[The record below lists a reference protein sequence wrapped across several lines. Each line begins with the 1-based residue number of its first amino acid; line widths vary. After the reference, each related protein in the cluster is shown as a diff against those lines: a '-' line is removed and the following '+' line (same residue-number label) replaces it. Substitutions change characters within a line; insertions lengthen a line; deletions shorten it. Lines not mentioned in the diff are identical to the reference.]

1 MKTIVTQIRQKR
13 LMALVLFL
21 LVGMTSVFAQ
31 KQVNVSGRITD
42 ELNEPMIGVS
52 VLEKGTT
59 NGVITDLDGNYTLS
73 VNEGSTIVFSYI
85 GYVTQEKKAVAG
97 TMNII
102 LKEDSKTL
110 DEVVV
115 VGYGVQKKSS
125 VTGAISSVKAEDFE
139 NRTITNAEQALQGK
153 TAGVQ
158 IISASAAP
166 GSNPTIRIRGYS
178 SNASSDP
185 LYVVDGLR
193 TKDIS
198 NLDPNDIESMEVLKD
213 AASAAIYGAQA
224 GNGVVLITTRKAKKG
239 VRRISYDFQ
248 LSSQSL
254 GRTPDILNAQEYV
267 NYMTEG
273 NLIPRET
280 IDRYWDGKTNTDW
293 IEETF
298 ESSMMQRHNVNFQ
311 GANDNGSL
319 FASLSYLSNN
329 GPIVGNKDVFD
340 RITGTVNADY
350 KIKDWLKF
358 TTNNSFSRYHV
369 QSVSEGSATG
379 SLMLSAIQL
388 DPLTPVTYTP
398 DKLPDTMINYMNQG
412 HTLLQNANGD
422 YYSISPYGDSNNIN
436 PYIMR
441 DRGTTKRDGFV
452 FSGSTY
458 LDFTPIKELV
468 ITSRLGYRYTYSNS
482 YGYVMPN
489 ITCSDLY
496 QDYVSVNATS
506 SNTTYWQWEN
516 FANYTKTFA
525 DKHNVNVMLGM
536 SYSSNTSFGVTGG
549 INGSRSGDKVD
560 LGITKLDPNYAY
572 FAFQTGTATRTVS
585 GGEKRRYANLSY
597 FGRASYDYA
606 GKYFAQFTLRADAAD
621 LSILPLQKRW
631 GYFPAVSV
639 GWVLSNEK
647 FMENL
652 KSISHLKLRA
662 SWGQNGSIAG
672 LADYMYDATILSEIN
687 YPMSGD
693 VSYETGSLPSATGNY
708 DLKWETSEQIDLGI
722 DLRMLND
729 RFMENL
735 KSISHLKLRASWGQN
750 GSIAGLADYMYDA
763 TILSEI
769 NYPMSGDVS
778 YETGS
783 LPSATGN
790 YDLKWETSEQIDL
803 GIDLRMLN
811 DRLSFGFDYYEKKTK
826 DLIVTGITPSLIVGN
841 TTSPMNAGNV
851 KNSGFEFEL
860 SWRDNIKDF
869 NYSIKGNIAT
879 LKNKVTYLH
888 ETLERIESTTSAGI
902 GVMNYFEEGHPIW
915 YMRGYECTGID
926 SQTGDPI
933 FKDMNDDGIIGD
945 ADQTE
950 IGSAIPDFTY
960 GITLTAAWKGFDL
973 TIFGS
978 GSHGNDVFAGYNR
991 TSRMKA
997 NTLKEFYDGRW
1008 TTAGDNAKYARSNP
1022 SNYDKYLKSSKFVFD
1037 GSYFKIKQIQLGYNL
1052 PKNLLKQIGLS
1063 NLRLYCS
1070 LDDFFTFTKYPG
1082 FDPEFTSTGSAMG
1095 LDMGSYPSSKKVVF
1109 GLNVAF

>member
-166 GSNPTIRIRGYS
+166 GSNPAIRIRGYS

-350 KIKDWLKF
+350 KVKDWLKF

-422 YYSISPYGDSNNIN
+422 YYSCL
-436 PYIMR
+436 
-441 DRGTTKRDGFV
+441 GTMEQVHPMVAIRMNDKKNTGN
-452 FSGSTY
+452 SLMGTLY
-458 LDFTPIKELV
+458 ANFTPIKDLV
-468 ITSRLGYRYTYSNS
+468 FTTRLGYRIATDNTYTHNNLYYGSASASNKDRN
-482 YGYVMPN
+482 GV
-489 ITCSDLY
+489 TR
-496 QDYVSVNATS
+496 TS
-506 SNTTYWQWEN
+506 LSTTYYQWEN
-516 FANYTKTFA
+516 FVNYNTTLL
-525 DKHNVNVMLGM
+525 DTHNISAMLGM
-536 SYSSNTSFGVTGG
+536 SYSQSDQIYVSAGVDKIAKDNLLYADVDWPAGDAVKSTGG
-549 INGSRSGDKVD
+549 H
-560 LGITKLDPNYAY
+560 NYIY
-572 FAFQTGTATRTVS
+572 R
-585 GGEKRRYANLSY
+585 KLSY
-597 FGRASYDYA
+597 FGRVGYDY
-606 GKYFAQFTLRADAAD
+606 KNRYMAQFAMRADAAD
-621 LSILPLQKRW
+621 ASVLPPTNRW
-631 GYFPAVSV
+631 GYFPSASV
-639 GWVLSNEK
+639 GWTISNED
-647 FMENL
+647 FFAENNHTPITFL
-652 KSISHLKLRA
+652 KVRS
-662 SWGQNGSIAG
+662 SWGQNGSTSNLSGYKYSNALITNAAG
-672 LADYMYDATILSEIN
+672 YPFSNSKIN
-687 YPMSGD
+687 YMTSAQ
-693 VSYETGSLPSATGNY
+693 PSQLYNP
-708 DLKWETSEQIDLGI
+708 DLKWETSE
-722 DLRMLND
+722 
-729 RFMENL
+729 
-735 KSISHLKLRASWGQN
+735 
-750 GSIAGLADYMYDA
+750 
-763 TILSEI
+763 
-769 NYPMSGDVS
+769 
-778 YETGS
+778 
-783 LPSATGN
+783 
-790 YDLKWETSEQIDL
+790 
-803 GIDLRMLN
+803 
-811 DRLSFGFDYYEKKTK
+811 
-826 DLIVTGITPSLIVGN
+826 
-841 TTSPMNAGNV
+841 
-851 KNSGFEFEL
+851 
-860 SWRDNIKDF
+860 
-869 NYSIKGNIAT
+869 
-879 LKNKVTYLH
+879 
-888 ETLERIESTTSAGI
+888 
-902 GVMNYFEEGHPIW
+902 
-915 YMRGYECTGID
+915 
-926 SQTGDPI
+926 
-933 FKDMNDDGIIGD
+933 
-945 ADQTE
+945 
-950 IGSAIPDFTY
+950 
-960 GITLTAAWKGFDL
+960 
-973 TIFGS
+973 
-978 GSHGNDVFAGYNR
+978 
-991 TSRMKA
+991 
-997 NTLKEFYDGRW
+997 
-1008 TTAGDNAKYARSNP
+1008 
-1022 SNYDKYLKSSKFVFD
+1022 
-1037 GSYFKIKQIQLGYNL
+1037 
-1052 PKNLLKQIGLS
+1052 
-1063 NLRLYCS
+1063 
-1070 LDDFFTFTKYPG
+1070 
-1082 FDPEFTSTGSAMG
+1082 
-1095 LDMGSYPSSKKVVF
+1095 
-1109 GLNVAF
+1109 

>member
-1 MKTIVTQIRQKR
+1 
-13 LMALVLFL
+13 
-21 LVGMTSVFAQ
+21 
-31 KQVNVSGRITD
+31 
-42 ELNEPMIGVS
+42 
-52 VLEKGTT
+52 
-59 NGVITDLDGNYTLS
+59 
-73 VNEGSTIVFSYI
+73 
-85 GYVTQEKKAVAG
+85 
-97 TMNII
+97 
-102 LKEDSKTL
+102 
-110 DEVVV
+110 
-115 VGYGVQKKSS
+115 
-125 VTGAISSVKAEDFE
+125 
-139 NRTITNAEQALQGK
+139 
-153 TAGVQ
+153 
-158 IISASAAP
+158 
-166 GSNPTIRIRGYS
+166 
-178 SNASSDP
+178 
-185 LYVVDGLR
+185 
-193 TKDIS
+193 
-198 NLDPNDIESMEVLKD
+198 
-213 AASAAIYGAQA
+213 
-224 GNGVVLITTRKAKKG
+224 
-239 VRRISYDFQ
+239 
-248 LSSQSL
+248 
-254 GRTPDILNAQEYV
+254 
-267 NYMTEG
+267 
-273 NLIPRET
+273 
-280 IDRYWDGKTNTDW
+280 
-293 IEETF
+293 
-298 ESSMMQRHNVNFQ
+298 MMQRHNVNFQ

-482 YGYVMPN
+482 YGYTMPN

-647 FMENL
+647 
-652 KSISHLKLRA
+652 
-662 SWGQNGSIAG
+662 
-672 LADYMYDATILSEIN
+672 
-687 YPMSGD
+687 
-693 VSYETGSLPSATGNY
+693 
-708 DLKWETSEQIDLGI
+708 
-722 DLRMLND
+722 
-729 RFMENL
+729 FMENL

>member
-1 MKTIVTQIRQKR
+1 MKQNLKQTARERFAAMT
-13 LMALVLFL
+13 LFL
-21 LVGMTSVFAQ
+21 LICLPFSLVQAQ
-31 KQVNVSGRITD
+31 TVKVNGRVTD
-42 ELNEPMIGVS
+42 DLNEPMIGVS
-52 VLEKGTT
+52 IVEKGTA
-59 NGVITDLDGNYTLS
+59 NGCITDIDGNYTLN
-73 VNEGSTIVFSYI
+73 VKQGATLVYSYI
-85 GYVTQEKKAVAG
+85 GYVALERKAVAG
-97 TMNII
+97 VMNII
-102 LKEDSKTL
+102 LKEDAQAL

-125 VTGAISSVKAEDFE
+125 VTGAISQVKSEDIQNRSITRAEE
-139 NRTITNAEQALQGK
+139 ALQGK

-158 IISASAAP
+158 LVSTTSQP
-166 GSNPTIRIRGYS
+166 GSSPTIRIRGFS
-178 SNASSDP
+178 SNGTSDP
-185 LYVVDGLR
+185 LYVVDGLIVN
-193 TKDIS
+193 DLSSI
-198 NLDPNDIESMEVLKD
+198 DPNNIKSMEVLKD

-224 GNGVVLITTRKAKKG
+224 GNGVVLITTKSG
-239 VRRISYDFQ
+239 SQGTSSISYDFQ
-248 LSSQSL
+248 YSINSL
-254 GRTPDILNAQEYV
+254 ARRPELLNSQEYLTQMKEADPTFTDV
-267 NYMTEG
+267 NIRE
-273 NLIPRET
+273 LISNGV
-280 IDRYWDGKTNTDW
+280 WDGVSSTDW
-293 IEETF
+293 YDVAF
-298 ESSMMQRHNVNFQ
+298 NASPASRHTVTFQ
-311 GANDNGSL
+311 GANDKGSYFLSLNNLYDNGIIREDRDTYKR
-319 FASLSYLSNN
+319 LSVML
-329 GPIVGNKDVFD
+329 
-340 RITGTVNADY
+340 NADY
-350 KIKDWLKF
+350 KIKPWLKVG
-358 TTNNSFSRYHV
+358 TTANYANYTSKAISDGSGGTSY
-369 QSVSEGSATG
+369 VSMIATVMT
-379 SLMLSAIQL
+379 LAPYIA
-388 DPLTPVTYTP
+388 DTYP
-398 DKLPDTMINYMNQG
+398 ADALPTQMQAQIANG
-412 HTLLQNANGD
+412 FTLLQNANGD

-496 QDYVSVNATS
+496 QDYVSVSATS

-572 FAFQTGTATRTVS
+572 FAFRTGTATRTVS

-672 LADYMYDATILSEIN
+672 LADYMYDATILS
-687 YPMSGD
+687 G
-693 VSYETGSLPSATGNY
+693 
-708 DLKWETSEQIDLGI
+708 
-722 DLRMLND
+722 
-729 RFMENL
+729 
-735 KSISHLKLRASWGQN
+735 
-750 GSIAGLADYMYDA
+750 
-763 TILSEI
+763 I

-860 SWRDNIKDF
+860 SWRDHIKDF
-869 NYSIKGNIAT
+869 SYSVKANIAT

-888 ETLERIESTTSAGI
+888 ETLERIASTTSAGI
-902 GVMNYFEEGHPIW
+902 GTMNYFEEGHPIW

-926 SQTGDPI
+926 PQTGDPM
-933 FKDMNDDGIIGD
+933 FKDKNDDDIIGD

-960 GITLTAAWKGFDL
+960 GITLTAAWKGLDL

-1008 TTAGDNAKYARSNP
+1008 IAVGDNAKYARSNP

-1052 PKNLLKQIGLS
+1052 PKNLLKQVGLS

-1082 FDPEFTSTGSAMG
+1082 FDPEFTSTGNAMG
-1095 LDMGSYPSSKKVVF
+1095 LDMGSYPSSKKVVL
-1109 GLNVAF
+1109 GLNVVF

>member
-1 MKTIVTQIRQKR
+1 MKTIVTQMRQKR
-13 LMALVLFL
+13 LIALGLFL

-31 KQVNVSGRITD
+31 KQVNVSGKIID
-42 ELNEPMIGVS
+42 ELNGTMIGVS

-59 NGVITDLDGNYTLS
+59 NGVITDLDGNYSLS
-73 VNEGSTIVFSYI
+73 VSEGATLIYSYV
-85 GYVTQEKKAVAG
+85 GYITQERKVVAG
-97 TMNII
+97 TMNIT
-102 LKEDSKTL
+102 LKEDTKTL
-110 DEVVV
+110 DEVIV

-125 VTGAISSVKAEDFE
+125 VTGAISSVKAEDIE
-139 NRTITNAEQALQGK
+139 NRTITNVEQALQGK
-153 TAGVQ
+153 MAGVQ
-158 IISASAAP
+158 IISSSAAP
-166 GSNPTIRIRGYS
+166 GANPSIRIRGYS

-193 TKDIS
+193 TKNIS

-239 VRRISYDFQ
+239 VRRITYDFQ

-254 GRTPDILNAQEYV
+254 GRIPEILSAREYV

-273 NLIPRET
+273 NLIPQKT
-280 IDRYWDGKTNTDW
+280 IDRYWDGKTDTDW
-293 IEETF
+293 VDETF
-298 ESSMMQRHNVNFQ
+298 ESSMMQRHNINFQ

-329 GPIVGNKDVFD
+329 GPIVGDKDIFD
-340 RITGTVNADY
+340 RIAGTINADY
-350 KIKDWLKF
+350 KVKDWLKF
-358 TTNNSFSRYHV
+358 STNNSVSRYHV
-369 QSVSEGSATG
+369 QSVSEGSAFG

-388 DPLTPVTYTP
+388 DPLTPVTYSP

-412 HTLLQNANGD
+412 HTLLRNANGD

-441 DRGTTKRDGFV
+441 DRGTTKIDGFM
-452 FSGSTY
+452 FSGSSY

-468 ITSRLGYRYTYSNS
+468 ITSRLGYRYTYNNS
-482 YGYVMPN
+482 YGYTMPN

-496 QDYVSVNATS
+496 QDYVSVNASS
-506 SNTTYWQWEN
+506 SNTTYWQLEN

-525 DKHNVNVMLGM
+525 DKHNVNVMVGM

-549 INGSRSGDKVD
+549 IRGSGSND
-560 LGITKLDPNYAY
+560 LGITKFDPNYAY

-585 GGEKRRYANLSY
+585 GGETRRYANLSY
-597 FGRASYDYA
+597 FGRISYNYA
-606 GKYFAQFTLRADAAD
+606 NKYFAQLTLRADAAD

-631 GYFPAVSV
+631 GYFPAASV

-647 FMENL
+647 FMENI
-652 KSISHLKLRA
+652 KAISHLKLRA

-672 LADYMYDATILSEIN
+672 LADYMYDATILSSID
-687 YPMSGD
+687 YPMTNE
-693 VSYETGSLPSATGNY
+693 VSYNTGSLPSATGNY
-708 DLKWETSEQIDLGI
+708 ELKWETSEQIDLGI
-722 DLRMLND
+722 D
-729 RFMENL
+729 F
-735 KSISHLKLRASWGQN
+735 
-750 GSIAGLADYMYDA
+750 
-763 TILSEI
+763 
-769 NYPMSGDVS
+769 
-778 YETGS
+778 
-783 LPSATGN
+783 
-790 YDLKWETSEQIDL
+790 
-803 GIDLRMLN
+803 RMLN
-811 DRLSFGFDYYEKKTK
+811 DRLSFGVDYYEKTTK

-851 KNSGFEFEL
+851 KNSGFEFEA
-860 SWRDNIKDF
+860 SWRDHIKDF

-888 ETLERIESTTSAGI
+888 ETLERIASTTSAGI

-915 YMRGYECTGID
+915 YMRGYECTSID
-926 SQTGDPI
+926 PQTGDPV
-933 FKDMNDDGIIGD
+933 FTDLTNDKIIGD
-945 ADQTE
+945 ADQME

-960 GITLTAAWKGFDL
+960 GVTLTTAWKGFDL
-973 TIFGS
+973 IVFGS
-978 GSHGNDVFAGYNR
+978 GSYGNDVFAGYDR

-1008 TTAGDNAKYARSNP
+1008 TTTGDHAKYARSNP
-1022 SNYDKYLKSSKFVFD
+1022 GSYDKYLKSSKFVFD
-1037 GSYFKIKQIQLGYNL
+1037 GSYFKIKQIQLGYSL
-1052 PKNLLKQIGLS
+1052 PKNLLKKVYLS

-1082 FDPEFTSTGSAMG
+1082 FDPEFTSIGSAMG

-1109 GLNVAF
+1109 GLNVVF

>member
-1 MKTIVTQIRQKR
+1 M
-13 LMALVLFL
+13 
-21 LVGMTSVFAQ
+21 
-31 KQVNVSGRITD
+31 
-42 ELNEPMIGVS
+42 
-52 VLEKGTT
+52 
-59 NGVITDLDGNYTLS
+59 
-73 VNEGSTIVFSYI
+73 
-85 GYVTQEKKAVAG
+85 
-97 TMNII
+97 
-102 LKEDSKTL
+102 
-110 DEVVV
+110 
-115 VGYGVQKKSS
+115 
-125 VTGAISSVKAEDFE
+125 
-139 NRTITNAEQALQGK
+139 
-153 TAGVQ
+153 
-158 IISASAAP
+158 
-166 GSNPTIRIRGYS
+166 
-178 SNASSDP
+178 
-185 LYVVDGLR
+185 
-193 TKDIS
+193 
-198 NLDPNDIESMEVLKD
+198 
-213 AASAAIYGAQA
+213 
-224 GNGVVLITTRKAKKG
+224 ITTRKAKKG

-388 DPLTPVTYTP
+388 DPLTPVTYAP

-496 QDYVSVNATS
+496 QDYVSVSATS

-572 FAFQTGTATRTVS
+572 FAFRTGTATRTVS

-652 KSISHLKLRA
+652 K
-662 SWGQNGSIAG
+662 
-672 LADYMYDATILSEIN
+672 
-687 YPMSGD
+687 
-693 VSYETGSLPSATGNY
+693 
-708 DLKWETSEQIDLGI
+708 
-722 DLRMLND
+722 
-729 RFMENL
+729 
-735 KSISHLKLRASWGQN
+735 
-750 GSIAGLADYMYDA
+750 
-763 TILSEI
+763 
-769 NYPMSGDVS
+769 
-778 YETGS
+778 
-783 LPSATGN
+783 
-790 YDLKWETSEQIDL
+790 
-803 GIDLRMLN
+803 
-811 DRLSFGFDYYEKKTK
+811 
-826 DLIVTGITPSLIVGN
+826 
-841 TTSPMNAGNV
+841 
-851 KNSGFEFEL
+851 
-860 SWRDNIKDF
+860 
-869 NYSIKGNIAT
+869 
-879 LKNKVTYLH
+879 
-888 ETLERIESTTSAGI
+888 
-902 GVMNYFEEGHPIW
+902 
-915 YMRGYECTGID
+915 
-926 SQTGDPI
+926 
-933 FKDMNDDGIIGD
+933 
-945 ADQTE
+945 
-950 IGSAIPDFTY
+950 
-960 GITLTAAWKGFDL
+960 
-973 TIFGS
+973 
-978 GSHGNDVFAGYNR
+978 
-991 TSRMKA
+991 
-997 NTLKEFYDGRW
+997 
-1008 TTAGDNAKYARSNP
+1008 
-1022 SNYDKYLKSSKFVFD
+1022 
-1037 GSYFKIKQIQLGYNL
+1037 
-1052 PKNLLKQIGLS
+1052 
-1063 NLRLYCS
+1063 
-1070 LDDFFTFTKYPG
+1070 
-1082 FDPEFTSTGSAMG
+1082 
-1095 LDMGSYPSSKKVVF
+1095 
-1109 GLNVAF
+1109 

>member
-1 MKTIVTQIRQKR
+1 
-13 LMALVLFL
+13 
-21 LVGMTSVFAQ
+21 
-31 KQVNVSGRITD
+31 
-42 ELNEPMIGVS
+42 
-52 VLEKGTT
+52 
-59 NGVITDLDGNYTLS
+59 
-73 VNEGSTIVFSYI
+73 
-85 GYVTQEKKAVAG
+85 
-97 TMNII
+97 
-102 LKEDSKTL
+102 
-110 DEVVV
+110 
-115 VGYGVQKKSS
+115 
-125 VTGAISSVKAEDFE
+125 
-139 NRTITNAEQALQGK
+139 
-153 TAGVQ
+153 
-158 IISASAAP
+158 
-166 GSNPTIRIRGYS
+166 
-178 SNASSDP
+178 
-185 LYVVDGLR
+185 
-193 TKDIS
+193 
-198 NLDPNDIESMEVLKD
+198 
-213 AASAAIYGAQA
+213 
-224 GNGVVLITTRKAKKG
+224 
-239 VRRISYDFQ
+239 
-248 LSSQSL
+248 
-254 GRTPDILNAQEYV
+254 
-267 NYMTEG
+267 
-273 NLIPRET
+273 
-280 IDRYWDGKTNTDW
+280 
-293 IEETF
+293 
-298 ESSMMQRHNVNFQ
+298 
-311 GANDNGSL
+311 
-319 FASLSYLSNN
+319 
-329 GPIVGNKDVFD
+329 
-340 RITGTVNADY
+340 
-350 KIKDWLKF
+350 
-358 TTNNSFSRYHV
+358 
-369 QSVSEGSATG
+369 
-379 SLMLSAIQL
+379 
-388 DPLTPVTYTP
+388 
-398 DKLPDTMINYMNQG
+398 
-412 HTLLQNANGD
+412 
-422 YYSISPYGDSNNIN
+422 
-436 PYIMR
+436 
-441 DRGTTKRDGFV
+441 
-452 FSGSTY
+452 
-458 LDFTPIKELV
+458 
-468 ITSRLGYRYTYSNS
+468 
-482 YGYVMPN
+482 MPN

-585 GGEKRRYANLSY
+585 GGEKRKYVNLSY

-647 FMENL
+647 
-652 KSISHLKLRA
+652 
-662 SWGQNGSIAG
+662 
-672 LADYMYDATILSEIN
+672 
-687 YPMSGD
+687 
-693 VSYETGSLPSATGNY
+693 
-708 DLKWETSEQIDLGI
+708 
-722 DLRMLND
+722 
-729 RFMENL
+729 FMENL

-991 TSRMKA
+991 TS
-997 NTLKEFYDGRW
+997 
-1008 TTAGDNAKYARSNP
+1008 
-1022 SNYDKYLKSSKFVFD
+1022 V
-1037 GSYFKIKQIQLGYNL
+1037 
-1052 PKNLLKQIGLS
+1052 
-1063 NLRLYCS
+1063 
-1070 LDDFFTFTKYPG
+1070 
-1082 FDPEFTSTGSAMG
+1082 
-1095 LDMGSYPSSKKVVF
+1095 
-1109 GLNVAF
+1109 

>member
-1 MKTIVTQIRQKR
+1 
-13 LMALVLFL
+13 MALVLFL
-21 LVGMTSVFAQ
+21 LVGFTSVLAQ
-31 KQVNVSGRITD
+31 KQVKISGKIVDEQNV
-42 ELNEPMIGVS
+42 PMIGVS

-59 NGVITDLDGNYTLS
+59 NGIITDLDGNYVLKT
-73 VNEGSTIVFSYI
+73 NEGSTIVYSYV
-85 GYVTQEKKAVAG
+85 GYITQEKKAFEGAINI
-97 TMNII
+97 TM
-102 LKEDSKTL
+102 KEDSRTL

-125 VTGAISSVKAEDFE
+125 VTGSISSVKAEDFE

-158 IISASAAP
+158 IISSSAAP
-166 GSNPTIRIRGYS
+166 GSNPSIRIRGYS
-178 SNASSDP
+178 SNASSNP

-193 TKDIS
+193 TNDIS
-198 NLDPNDIESMEVLKD
+198 NIDPNDIESMEVLKD

-239 VRRISYDFQ
+239 IRRISYDFQ
-248 LSSQSL
+248 MSSQTL
-254 GRTPDILNAQEYV
+254 GRTPKVLNAQEYV
-267 NYMTEG
+267 NYMIEG
-273 NLIPRET
+273 NLIPQET
-280 IDRYWDGKTNTDW
+280 IDKYWDGKTDTDW
-293 IEETF
+293 INETF
-298 ESSMMQRHNVNFQ
+298 EASMMQRHNVNFQ
-311 GANDNGSL
+311 GANENGSL
-319 FASLSYLSNN
+319 FASISYLNNN
-329 GPIVGNKDVFD
+329 GPVVGNKDVFD
-340 RITGTVNADY
+340 RITGTINADY

-358 TTNNSFSRYHV
+358 TTNNSFSRFHA
-369 QSVSEGSATG
+369 QSVSEGSATE
-379 SLMLSAIQL
+379 SLMLSTIQL
-388 DPLTPVTYTP
+388 DPLTPVTYSA
-398 DKLPDTMINYMNQG
+398 DKLPDTMINYKNQG
-412 HTLLQNANGD
+412 HTLLQNENGD

-441 DRGTTKRDGFV
+441 DRATTKREGFI

-468 ITSRLGYRYTYSNS
+468 ITSRLGYRYSYNNS
-482 YGYVMPN
+482 YGYIMPN
-489 ITCSDLY
+489 LTCSDLY
-496 QDYVSVNATS
+496 QDYVSVNAS
-506 SNTTYWQWEN
+506 SANTTYWQWEN

-525 DKHNVNVMLGM
+525 DKHNVNAMIGM

-549 INGSRSGDKVD
+549 INGSRSGDELD

-572 FAFQTGTATRTVS
+572 FAYQTGTATRTVS

-597 FGRASYDYA
+597 FGRLSYDYA
-606 GKYFAQFTLRADAAD
+606 SKYFAQFTLRADAAD

-652 KSISHLKLRA
+652 KSISHLKLRG

-672 LADYMYDATILSEIN
+672 LSDYAYDATILSDII
-687 YPMSGD
+687 YPMGND
-693 VSYETGSLPSATGNY
+693 VSYDTGSLLSATGNY
-708 DLKWETSEQIDLGI
+708 ELKWETSEQ
-722 DLRMLND
+722 
-729 RFMENL
+729 
-735 KSISHLKLRASWGQN
+735 
-750 GSIAGLADYMYDA
+750 
-763 TILSEI
+763 
-769 NYPMSGDVS
+769 V
-778 YETGS
+778 
-783 LPSATGN
+783 
-790 YDLKWETSEQIDL
+790 DL

-811 DRLSFGFDYYEKKTK
+811 DRLSFSVDYYEKKTK

-851 KNSGFEFEL
+851 KNSGFEFEA

-869 NYSIKGNIAT
+869 NYSIRANIAT

-888 ETLERIESTTSAGI
+888 ETLERIESATDAGI
-902 GVMNYFEEGHPIW
+902 GVMNFFEEGHPIW
-915 YMRGYECTGID
+915 YMRGYKCTGID

-933 FKDMNDDGIIGD
+933 FEDLTDDKIIGD

-978 GSHGNDVFAGYNR
+978 GSQGNDIFVGYNR

-1008 TTAGDNAKYARSNP
+1008 TKVGDNATYARSNP

-1052 PKNLLKQIGLS
+1052 PKNLLMKVYLS

-1095 LDMGSYPSSKKVVF
+1095 LDMGSYPSSKKIVF
-1109 GLNVAF
+1109 GLNVVF

>member
-1 MKTIVTQIRQKR
+1 MKKHYCIQSFRAKSV
-13 LMALVLFL
+13 LMRCMKKIPLAMRCTLFML
-21 LVGMTSVFAQ
+21 FCLVGMTFANEGYAQ
-31 KQVNVSGRITD
+31 KTMVNIALEDKTVD
-42 ELNEPMIGVS
+42 EVLTELEQGTEFVFFYNNKQIDVKRRVS
-52 VLEKGTT
+52 VRANNKTIFKVLNDVFKGTNIGYKILDRNIILYDKAVGADGVQMALQAATVKGSVVDATGEPVIGASILVQGTT
-59 NGVITDLDGNYTLS
+59 NGVITDIDGNFILTNVGSDATL
-73 VNEGSTIVFSYI
+73 IISYV
-85 GYVTQEKKAVAG
+85 GYKTQNIKVAG
-97 TMNII
+97 RNSFKIV
-102 LKEDSKTL
+102 LVEDAEIL

-166 GSNPTIRIRGYS
+166 GSNPAIRIRGYS

-350 KIKDWLKF
+350 KVKDWLKF

-482 YGYVMPN
+482 YGYTMPN

-672 LADYMYDATILSEIN
+672 WQTIC
-687 YPMSGD
+687 M
-693 VSYETGSLPSATGNY
+693 
-708 DLKWETSEQIDLGI
+708 
-722 DLRMLND
+722 MLQ
-729 RFMENL
+729 FCL
-735 KSISHLKLRASWGQN
+735 KSIIQCPE
-750 GSIAGLADYMYDA
+750 MYLMKRVHCPLQQA
-763 TILSEI
+763 TMI
-769 NYPMSGDVS
+769 
-778 YETGS
+778 
-783 LPSATGN
+783 
-790 YDLKWETSEQIDL
+790 
-803 GIDLRMLN
+803 
-811 DRLSFGFDYYEKKTK
+811 
-826 DLIVTGITPSLIVGN
+826 
-841 TTSPMNAGNV
+841 
-851 KNSGFEFEL
+851 
-860 SWRDNIKDF
+860 
-869 NYSIKGNIAT
+869 
-879 LKNKVTYLH
+879 
-888 ETLERIESTTSAGI
+888 
-902 GVMNYFEEGHPIW
+902 
-915 YMRGYECTGID
+915 
-926 SQTGDPI
+926 
-933 FKDMNDDGIIGD
+933 
-945 ADQTE
+945 
-950 IGSAIPDFTY
+950 
-960 GITLTAAWKGFDL
+960 
-973 TIFGS
+973 
-978 GSHGNDVFAGYNR
+978 
-991 TSRMKA
+991 
-997 NTLKEFYDGRW
+997 
-1008 TTAGDNAKYARSNP
+1008 
-1022 SNYDKYLKSSKFVFD
+1022 
-1037 GSYFKIKQIQLGYNL
+1037 
-1052 PKNLLKQIGLS
+1052 
-1063 NLRLYCS
+1063 
-1070 LDDFFTFTKYPG
+1070 
-1082 FDPEFTSTGSAMG
+1082 
-1095 LDMGSYPSSKKVVF
+1095 
-1109 GLNVAF
+1109 

>member
-1 MKTIVTQIRQKR
+1 MV
-13 LMALVLFL
+13 LVLFL

-31 KQVNVSGRITD
+31 KHVSVSGRITD

-73 VNEGSTIVFSYI
+73 ASEGSTIVFSYI

-166 GSNPTIRIRGYS
+166 GSNPAIRIRGYS

-185 LYVVDGLR
+185 LYVVNGLR

-388 DPLTPVTYTP
+388 DPLTPVTYAP

-496 QDYVSVNATS
+496 QDYVSVSATS

-572 FAFQTGTATRTVS
+572 FAFRTGTATRTVS

-672 LADYMYDATILSEIN
+672 LADYMYDATILS
-687 YPMSGD
+687 G
-693 VSYETGSLPSATGNY
+693 
-708 DLKWETSEQIDLGI
+708 
-722 DLRMLND
+722 
-729 RFMENL
+729 
-735 KSISHLKLRASWGQN
+735 
-750 GSIAGLADYMYDA
+750 
-763 TILSEI
+763 I

-860 SWRDNIKDF
+860 SWRDHIKDF
-869 NYSIKGNIAT
+869 SYSVKANIAT

-888 ETLERIESTTSAGI
+888 ETLERIASTTSAGI
-902 GVMNYFEEGHPIW
+902 GTMNYFEEGHPIW

-926 SQTGDPI
+926 PQTGDPM
-933 FKDMNDDGIIGD
+933 FKDKNDDDIIGD

-960 GITLTAAWKGFDL
+960 GITLTAAWKGLDL

-1008 TTAGDNAKYARSNP
+1008 IAVGDNAKYARSNP

-1052 PKNLLKQIGLS
+1052 PKNLLKQVGLS

-1082 FDPEFTSTGSAMG
+1082 FDPEFTSTGNAMG
-1095 LDMGSYPSSKKVVF
+1095 LDMGSYPSSKKVVL
-1109 GLNVAF
+1109 GLNVVF

>member
-1 MKTIVTQIRQKR
+1 MEIKSRVTRFAGLLCIAGALQGFPVIYSANPGGIISVARQGTYHLTGTIVDGYGEPVIG
-13 LMALVLFL
+13 A
-21 LVGMTSVFAQ
+21 
-31 KQVNVSGRITD
+31 NV
-42 ELNEPMIGVS
+42 V
-52 VLEKGTT
+52 EKGTT
-59 NGVITDLDGNYTLS
+59 NGAITDLDGNFSLN
-73 VNEGSTIVFSYI
+73 VQQNAILVFSYV
-85 GYVTQEKKAVAG
+85 GYKSQEMKATRQMKVTLQEDNEV
-97 TMNII
+97 
-102 LKEDSKTL
+102 L

-115 VGYGVQKKSS
+115 IGYGS
-125 VTGAISSVKAEDFE
+125 VKRKDVTTAISSVSTKDLDMRPIVSAG
-139 NRTITNAEQALQGK
+139 QAIQGK
-153 TAGVQ
+153 AAGVSVIQ
-158 IISASAAP
+158 PNGTPGGEMSIRVRGTTSMN
-166 GSNPTIRIRGYS
+166 GSN
-178 SNASSDP
+178 DP
-185 LYVVDGLR
+185 LYVVDGVPVDNIKFL
-193 TKDIS
+193 S
-198 NLDPNDIESMEVLKD
+198 PNDIESMEVLKD

-388 DPLTPVTYTP
+388 DPLTPVTYAP

-496 QDYVSVNATS
+496 QDYVSVSATS

-572 FAFQTGTATRTVS
+572 FAFRTGTATRTVS

-672 LADYMYDATILSEIN
+672 LADYMYDATILS
-687 YPMSGD
+687 G
-693 VSYETGSLPSATGNY
+693 
-708 DLKWETSEQIDLGI
+708 
-722 DLRMLND
+722 
-729 RFMENL
+729 
-735 KSISHLKLRASWGQN
+735 
-750 GSIAGLADYMYDA
+750 
-763 TILSEI
+763 I

-860 SWRDNIKDF
+860 SWRDHIKDF
-869 NYSIKGNIAT
+869 SYSVKANIAT

-888 ETLERIESTTSAGI
+888 ETLERIASTTSAGI
-902 GVMNYFEEGHPIW
+902 GTMNYFEEGHPIW

-926 SQTGDPI
+926 PQTGDPM
-933 FKDMNDDGIIGD
+933 FKDKNDDDIIGD

-960 GITLTAAWKGFDL
+960 GITLTAAWKGLDL

-1008 TTAGDNAKYARSNP
+1008 IACLLYTSP
-1022 SNYDKYLKSSKFVFD
+1022 SPRD
-1037 GSYFKIKQIQLGYNL
+1037 
-1052 PKNLLKQIGLS
+1052 
-1063 NLRLYCS
+1063 
-1070 LDDFFTFTKYPG
+1070 
-1082 FDPEFTSTGSAMG
+1082 
-1095 LDMGSYPSSKKVVF
+1095 
-1109 GLNVAF
+1109 

>member
-166 GSNPTIRIRGYS
+166 GSNPAIRIRGYS

-198 NLDPNDIESMEVLKD
+198 NLDPNDIESMEVL
-213 AASAAIYGAQA
+213 
-224 GNGVVLITTRKAKKG
+224 
-239 VRRISYDFQ
+239 
-248 LSSQSL
+248 
-254 GRTPDILNAQEYV
+254 
-267 NYMTEG
+267 TEG

-350 KIKDWLKF
+350 KVKDWLKF

-585 GGEKRRYANLSY
+585 GGEKRKYVNLSY

-647 FMENL
+647 
-652 KSISHLKLRA
+652 
-662 SWGQNGSIAG
+662 
-672 LADYMYDATILSEIN
+672 
-687 YPMSGD
+687 
-693 VSYETGSLPSATGNY
+693 
-708 DLKWETSEQIDLGI
+708 
-722 DLRMLND
+722 
-729 RFMENL
+729 FMENL

-869 NYSIKGNIAT
+869 NY
-879 LKNKVTYLH
+879 
-888 ETLERIESTTSAGI
+888 STTSAGI